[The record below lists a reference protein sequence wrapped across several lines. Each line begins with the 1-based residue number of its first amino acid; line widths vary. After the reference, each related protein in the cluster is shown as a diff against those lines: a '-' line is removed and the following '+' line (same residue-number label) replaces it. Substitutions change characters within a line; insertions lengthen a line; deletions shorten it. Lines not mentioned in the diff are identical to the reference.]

1 MPDNDPLPAS
11 IQTLL
16 RGKENHPRYQLWF
29 DEYVTL
35 EDRHLKNFVPL
46 LKEYTDIKDKLIL
59 DFGCGTGGSSVALGL
74 SSAKVIGVEP
84 QNAHVEVAQ
93 ARVRKYQLTD
103 LVKISQLTNTFE
115 LPFPNGTFDICVCHS
130 VLEYITK
137 DRAKYIKEMWRALK
151 PGGLLFIAGTSNG
164 IFPIEMHTGRW
175 FINYL
180 PLRDG
185 SAPVGVSY
193 WQIAKNL
200 TPYRHT
206 LLNKQLEKDGL
217 TRYIE
222 RSKDKDLSTKAKI
235 QSAVII
241 FFLTVIKFT
250 ICPIFRLPIDVFLPW
265 LDVCFKKEQ

>member
-1 MPDNDPLPAS
+1 MADNDPLTAS

-16 RGKENHPRYQLWF
+16 RGKENHPRYQRWF
-29 DEYVTL
+29 DDYFTL
-35 EDRHLKNFVPL
+35 EDRHLKNFVVL
-46 LKEYTDIKDKLIL
+46 LKEYTDLKDKLIL

-74 SSAKVIGVEP
+74 NSAKVIGVEP
-84 QNAHVEVAQ
+84 QDDHVQVAQ
-93 ARVRKYQLTD
+93 ARIKKYQLGD
-103 LVKISQLTNTFE
+103 LVKVSQLTDTIE

-130 VLEYITK
+130 VLEYIIK
-137 DRAKYIKEMWRALK
+137 DRPKYIKEMWRVIK

-175 FINYL
+175 LINYL
-180 PLRDG
+180 PLKDG
-185 SAPVGVSY
+185 TAPVGVSY

-200 TPYRHT
+200 TPYRHI

-222 RSKDKDLSTKAKI
+222 RSKEKDLSKKTKL

-241 FFLTVIKFT
+241 FFLRIIKVT
-250 ICPIFRLPIDVFLPW
+250 ICPIFRVPIDVFLPW
-265 LDVCFKKEQ
+265 LDVCIKKEI